1 MYERGKYMES
11 ITLATAREMVQKNR
25 ERSKLFNRETDL
37 VDFCQR
43 LENGGFSKAEITV
56 IVAGLR
62 LAGAKFKKEN

>member
-1 MYERGKYMES
+1 MET

-25 ERSKLFNRETDL
+25 ETSKLFNRETEL
-37 VDFCQR
+37 SDFCQR

-56 IVAGLR
+56 IIAGLR